1 MIEIN
6 PQKIDYT
13 QRKSTEEKNPRKLVK
28 NVSRSGDLIFRGGL
42 ALQSEIG
49 VQNVE
54 RFANFLTT
62 PQGKTFLLK
71 QTLLQSL
78 NKKAGTRI
86 YNPLATSISKGL
98 SQEFTSQKPQRHLDV
113 GDGSLR
119 GVFRGIIGRSQPRT
133 QQENAVRFF
142 DNKLNK
148 EVNLQVRY
156 GGELGE
162 LNQFPNRSGALG
174 KEVKDFI
181 KFRIRDA
188 VNGKYIIFPALI
200 SGISDNSSAEVS
212 PTSYIGRAD
221 KVYVYGG
228 YTRSISFSLD
238 IVAQR
243 EEDIPIIWEKI
254 NYLKG
259 LTLPTYKKQMD
270 ELRPVAPYI
279 YLTIGDLFSNTPG
292 YFSSVGIT
300 IPESATWEIS
310 DGVQVPQVCDVSAEF
325 TYIGKQ
331 TPHQIGKQYD
341 GLSWI
346 QGRHLDVGSANYD
359 RATFLAGENSSI
371 SKRVEN
377 LGTGEVGVNDS
388 PKLIDGGKINLR
400 KYLFNPLT
408 PETILEMQDNILD
421 VFEFW
426 LPFVEVRDI
435 KINTADTEPDVNQN
449 ELSLEILF
457 NILQDPTTLESVQ
470 ISLVDDTQ
478 QQSTST
484 IGTY

>member
-254 NYLKG
+254 NYAKG
-259 LTLPTYKKQMD
+259 LTLPQYKQFFSKTD
-270 ELRPVAPYI
+270 VTDNTRPVAPI
-279 YLTIGDLFSNTPG
+279 VYLTLGDMFNDAPG
-292 YFSSVGIT
+292 FFTSVNLT
-300 IPESATWEIS
+300 IPENSTWELE
-310 DGVQVPQVCDVSAEF
+310 DGRQVPHLCQLAFEF
-325 TYIGKQ
+325 TYIGKENPTMTSKHYDNISDSFSFEEKGQ
-331 TPHQIGKQYD
+331 DKTKPKRKKLIGALKRVAKKASERRRKKRENLDELSFGEAFKKKRAELGPNKTFTWRGKQY
-341 GLSWI
+341 
-346 QGRHLDVGSANYD
+346 
-359 RATFLAGENSSI
+359 
-371 SKRVEN
+371 
-377 LGTGEVGVNDS
+377 
-388 PKLIDGGKINLR
+388 
-400 KYLFNPLT
+400 
-408 PETILEMQDNILD
+408 
-421 VFEFW
+421 
-426 LPFVEVRDI
+426 
-435 KINTADTEPDVNQN
+435 NTNRE
-449 ELSLEILF
+449 
-457 NILQDPTTLESVQ
+457 
-470 ISLVDDTQ
+470 DD
-478 QQSTST
+478 
-484 IGTY
+484 